1 MTKVRRQIQRQQRED
16 PAVAARRIARIRT
29 KYEDLT
35 KEQEALSR
43 WMTRLKRAFHKVEKL
58 QQRVAR
64 MERQLA
70 DLEDRT

>member
-1 MTKVRRQIQRQQRED
+1 MTKVRRQIQRQPRED
-16 PAVAARRIARIRT
+16 PAVEARRIARIRK

-35 KEQEALSR
+35 KEQEALRR

-58 QQRVAR
+58 QERITR

-70 DLEDRT
+70 DLEDHS

>member
-1 MTKVRRQIQRQQRED
+1 MTKVRRQIQRQHREN
-16 PAVAARRIARIRT
+16 PAVEVRRIARIRK
-29 KYEDLT
+29 KYDDLI

-58 QQRVAR
+58 QERIAR

-70 DLEDRT
+70 ELEGRT

>member
-1 MTKVRRQIQRQQRED
+1 MAKVRRQIQRQPRED
-16 PAVAARRIARIRT
+16 PVVEARRISRIR
-29 KYEDLT
+29 KKHADLT

-58 QQRVAR
+58 QERIAR

>member
-1 MTKVRRQIQRQQRED
+1 MAKVRRQIQRQQRED
-16 PAVAARRIARIRT
+16 PAVEARRIARIR
-29 KYEDLT
+29 KKHADLI

-58 QQRVAR
+58 QERIAR